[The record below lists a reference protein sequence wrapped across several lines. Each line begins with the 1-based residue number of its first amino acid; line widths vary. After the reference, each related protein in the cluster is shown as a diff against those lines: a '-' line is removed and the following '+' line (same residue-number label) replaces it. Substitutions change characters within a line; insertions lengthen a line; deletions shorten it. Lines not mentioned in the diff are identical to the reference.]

1 MKYVEFKIG
10 DKDLAIECTDDFT
23 IEPTL
28 INKIGPPLLN
38 DEHSELIDG
47 LINYRGKMVDVVDIA
62 PLYEQE
68 KLKKFD
74 GLIFINNPSVNFALK
89 YEGFHRV
96 SHEYKGN
103 ILDIK
108 DLIKQITI

>member
-10 DKDLAIECTDDFT
+10 DQDLAIELTDDFN

-28 INKIGPPLLN
+28 INKIGPPLSN
-38 DEHSELIDG
+38 DEHSNLIDG
-47 LINYRGKMVDVVDIA
+47 LINYRGKMVDVVDIS
-62 PLYEQE
+62 PLYNQE

-74 GLIFINNPSVNFALK
+74 GLIFINNADVNFALK

-96 SHEYKGN
+96 SYDKGSN
-103 ILDIK
+103 ILDVK
-108 DLIKQITI
+108 DLIKQITT